1 MSVGKKLNLAF
12 IMIIACMTLSI
23 VITLFNLATVDRNV
37 DDMVDNRN
45 KQVQTIDD
53 VLINANRQGLFARA
67 VILEPSEKNKNLLI
81 ESAEAVDTAI
91 EALDAFATS
100 SKNKVFQQQLVQQND
115 TFNKQLAD
123 FNAAIKKDD
132 MKTAKKIVNDEMDES
147 NKNLTTSAMTIR
159 ENLNK
164 RLHEVGAQTDD
175 SVTSTGVT
183 LIISLVICLI
193 VSIFFMIYIQC
204 RIVKPLH
211 KINNIVTIV
220 ADGDLTV
227 PDMQYTSKDEIG
239 QLINNVDKMK
249 NNIKQ
254 LIYHLQQDAEKLSAS
269 AEELSASTEE
279 INSRTEEVSTQI
291 SATAQQT
298 QQSATASHESA
309 YAMEETAQG
318 VQRVAE
324 ASHTLN
330 DASQDSS
337 KLSQDG
343 VHIVDHAQT
352 QMTTILHS
360 TDLVNNLVLK
370 LSKQT
375 EEIQSM
381 TNVITDLTDQT
392 NLLALNAAIEAA
404 RAGEAGKGFAVVAD
418 EVRKLADQSRASAN
432 AISALTA
439 DIKADTVSVEKAVAA
454 SLASVKDGVDIIGQA
469 GESFTSIS
477 ASIDLMTAQIQEVS
491 ATTQQLS
498 AGAEQVTSSIQDIS
512 HAANTSSITVE
523 TISSVME
530 EQLATVQEVSS
541 VAQDLSVSAQQ
552 LFEQISVFKV

>member
-12 IMIIACMTLSI
+12 ITIISCMTLSI
-23 VITLFNLATVDRNV
+23 VITLFNLSTVDRNV

-45 KQVQTIDD
+45 KQVQMIDD

-91 EALDAFATS
+91 ETLDAFATS
-100 SKNKVFQQQLVQQND
+100 SKNKAFQQQLVQQND

-123 FNAAIKKDD
+123 FNATIKKGD

-147 NKNLTTSAMTIR
+147 NKNLTTSAITIR

-164 RLHEVGAQTDD
+164 RLHEVGTQTDD
-175 SVTSTGVT
+175 SVTSTGIT
-183 LIISLVICLI
+183 LIVALVICLI
-193 VSIFFMIYIQC
+193 VSIFFMIHIQR

-211 KINNIVTIV
+211 KINGIVTIV
-220 ADGDLTV
+220 ADGDLTL
-227 PDMQYTSKDEIG
+227 PDIQYTSQDEIG
-239 QLINNVDKMK
+239 QLARSVDTMK

-254 LIYHLQQDAEKLSAS
+254 LVCHLQQDAEKLSAS

-279 INSRTEEVSTQI
+279 INSRTEEISTQI

-298 QQSATASHESA
+298 QQSAAASHESA

-432 AISALTA
+432 AISTLTA
-439 DIKADTVSVEKAVAA
+439 DIKADTVNVEKAVAA

-477 ASIDLMTAQIQEVS
+477 SSIDLMTAQIQEVS

>member
-12 IMIIACMTLSI
+12 VIIIACMTLSI
-23 VITLFNLATVDRNV
+23 VITFINLMTVDHNV
-37 DDMVDNRN
+37 NDIIDNRN
-45 KQVQTIDD
+45 KQVQTIDE

-67 VILEPSEKNKNLLI
+67 VILEHSAKNKKLLVESASAVDNAIEKLNTFKKSSQNEASEKVL
-81 ESAEAVDTAI
+81 A
-91 EALDAFATS
+91 
-100 SKNKVFQQQLVQQND
+100 QYND
-115 TFNKQLAD
+115 TFNTQLAA
-123 FNAAIKKDD
+123 FNEAIEKGD
-132 MKTAKKIVNDEMDES
+132 MQTAKKIVNDDMDES
-147 NKNLTTSAMTIR
+147 NKNLTTTAMSIR
-159 ENLNK
+159 ENFNQ

-175 SVTSTGVT
+175 SVNSTGIT
-183 LIISLVICLI
+183 LMIALVACLI
-193 VSIFFMIYIQC
+193 VSIFFMIHIQR

-211 KINNIVTIV
+211 KINDIVTVI
-220 ADGDLTV
+220 ANGDLTIK
-227 PDMQYTSKDEIG
+227 DIQYASQDEIG
-239 QLINNVDKMK
+239 QLARSVDTMK

-254 LIYHLQQDAEKLSAS
+254 LIYKLQQNAEKLSAS

-279 INSRTEEVSTQI
+279 INSRTEEVNSQI
-291 SATAQQT
+291 STTAQQA
-298 QQSATASHESA
+298 QQSATASDESA
-309 YAMEETAQG
+309 SAMEETAQG

-337 KLSQDG
+337 KLSKEG

-352 QMTTILHS
+352 QMATILHS

-404 RAGEAGKGFAVVAD
+404 RAGESGKGFAVVAD
-418 EVRKLADQSRASAN
+418 EVRKLADQSRESAN

-439 DIKADTVSVEKAVAA
+439 DIKADTVNVEKAVAA
-454 SLASVKDGVDIIGQA
+454 SLASVQDGVHVISQA
-469 GESFTSIS
+469 GASFTNIS
-477 ASIDLMTAQIQEVS
+477 ASIDVMNTQIQEVS

-498 AGAEQVTSSIQDIS
+498 AGTEQVKASIKDIS
-512 HAANTSSITVE
+512 QAANTSSLTVE
-523 TISSVME
+523 TISSAME

-552 LFEQISVFKV
+552 LFEQINVFKV

>member
-12 IMIIACMTLSI
+12 ITIISCMTLSI
-23 VITLFNLATVDRNV
+23 VITLFNLSTVDRNV
-37 DDMVDNRN
+37 DDMIDNRN
-45 KQVQTIDD
+45 KQVQMIDD
-53 VLINANRQGLFARA
+53 LLINANRQGLFARA

-91 EALDAFATS
+91 ETLDAFATS
-100 SKNKVFQQQLVQQND
+100 SKNKAFQQQLVQQND

-123 FNAAIKKDD
+123 FNATIKKGDT
-132 MKTAKKIVNDEMDES
+132 KTAKKIVNDEMDES
-147 NKNLTTSAMTIR
+147 NKNLTTSAITIR

-164 RLHEVGAQTDD
+164 RLHEVGTQTDD
-175 SVTSTGVT
+175 SVTSTGIT
-183 LIISLVICLI
+183 LIIALVICLI
-193 VSIFFMIYIQC
+193 VSIFFMIHIQR

-211 KINNIVTIV
+211 KINGIVTIV
-220 ADGDLTV
+220 ADGDLTL
-227 PDMQYTSKDEIG
+227 PDIQYTSQDEIG
-239 QLINNVDKMK
+239 QLARSVDTMK

-254 LIYHLQQDAEKLSAS
+254 LICHLQQDAEKLSAS

-298 QQSATASHESA
+298 QQSAAASHESA

-432 AISALTA
+432 AISTLTA
-439 DIKADTVSVEKAVAA
+439 DIKADTVNVEKAVAA

-477 ASIDLMTAQIQEVS
+477 SSIDLMTAQIQEVS

-498 AGAEQVTSSIQDIS
+498 AGAEQVASSIQDIS
-512 HAANTSSITVE
+512 HAANTSSTTVE

>member
-100 SKNKVFQQQLVQQND
+100 SKNKAFQQQLVQQND

-159 ENLNK
+159 KNLNK
-164 RLHEVGAQTDD
+164 RLHEVGTQTDD

-183 LIISLVICLI
+183 LIIALVICLI
-193 VSIFFMIYIQC
+193 VSIFFMIHIQR

-211 KINNIVTIV
+211 KINDIVTIV
-220 ADGDLTV
+220 ADGDLTL
-227 PDMQYTSKDEIG
+227 PDIQYTSQDEIG
-239 QLINNVDKMK
+239 QLARSVDTMK

-318 VQRVAE
+318 VQRVAQ

-439 DIKADTVSVEKAVAA
+439 DIKADTVNVEKAVAA